1 MSLLSSEKAF
11 QLLNFQFES
20 KLFSAKARNVVSSQ
34 TKEIVH
40 SASVVMQRVQEN
52 CAGSGK
58 PPAGADLAAVATSFI
73 DLAPHGIDGLKQ
85 RFFRHRDVKH
95 LAWALS
101 YKDEAC
107 PKSIMES
114 PYFSLA
120 LEVIGSMPQR
130 RFLRILFDLL
140 LSEWSQIPSGNRKLL
155 QASLKQLLAISNDK
169 NRFVRLLQKEHF
181 YFLEEKGPYL
191 LSLEILKA
199 SHEELE
205 SFLDP
210 DHMKSSDRFT
220 SLPFFVNSLKATSY
234 FFEVA
239 AYTIDAICGPYAID
253 KAGQTEK
260 LNRVLPSLVKLAEK
274 RFIGADLRRIL
285 VPIIVWIDKHPSEGA
300 SWKERIK
307 ELAMRK
313 VGDPYIKANW
323 GGWPGIG
330 ERQKK
335 ALDLARDILNRWI
348 SESLISLFFEK
359 IMINN
364 DRKEFWLPYAEKLSV
379 RIFCNKGDLNS
390 LREDSRIINQMGTR
404 LSQLRGTGAV
414 LVMTAGD
421 YLLIEFSTGGNA
433 FYVYKRENLGKYGL
447 KRLEDVIENDAEE
460 SLSVFDIKKTDM
472 PRISEVYQEEGRFF
486 HYADWERTLALWLKT
501 QVGV

>member
-1 MSLLSSEKAF
+1 MNFLFFERASQILG
-11 QLLNFQFES
+11 FQFEP
-20 KLFSAKARNVVSSQ
+20 KIFSAKARNVISNQ
-34 TKEIVH
+34 TEGIVQ
-40 SASVVMQRVQEN
+40 SASVVMQRVQAN
-52 CAGSGK
+52 CAGGGK
-58 PPAGADLAAVATSFI
+58 RPADTDLAGVAAGFTA
-73 DLAPHGIDGLKQ
+73 LAPHGAEGLKQ
-85 RFFRHRDVKH
+85 RFFRYRDVKH

-107 PKSIMES
+107 PRSIMEGS
-114 PYFSLA
+114 YFSLA
-120 LEVIGSMPQR
+120 LEIIGSMPQR
-130 RFLRILFDLL
+130 RCLRILFDLL
-140 LSEWSQIPSGNRKLL
+140 LSEWEQIPSGNRKLL
-155 QASLKQLLAISNDK
+155 QESLRQRLAISNDK
-169 NRFVRLLQKEHF
+169 NRFVRLLLKEQT
-181 YFLEEKGPYL
+181 YFLDEKGPYL
-191 LSLEILKA
+191 LSIELLNK
-199 SHEELE
+199 SREEME

-210 DHMKSSDRFT
+210 DRTKPSDRFT
-220 SLPFFVNSLKATSY
+220 SLPFFINALKATSY
-234 FFEVA
+234 FLEVV
-239 AYTIDAICGPYAID
+239 AYTIDGAARTG
-253 KAGQTEK
+253 E
-260 LNRVLPSLVKLAEK
+260 LNKVLPSLVKLADK
-274 RFIGADLRRIL
+274 RFAGPSLRRIL
-285 VPIIVWIDKHPSEGA
+285 VPVIVWIDKSPNEG
-300 SWKERIK
+300 SLWKEHLK
-307 ELAMRK
+307 DLALRK

-330 ERQKK
+330 EREKRD
-335 ALDLARDILNRWI
+335 LDLARDILNRWI

-379 RIFCNKGDLNS
+379 RIFCNKGDLES
-390 LREDSRIINQMGTR
+390 LREDSRIINQIGTR

-472 PRISEVYQEEGRFF
+472 PRISEVYHEEGRFF